1 MNRRRSPHRAALVRG
16 RLRVVFFLLLTGGC
30 VLAGG
35 GLGVVPA
42 ALGLVAGVLS
52 VAVARRRGDEL
63 SYSFVV
69 IDWLLLGCV
78 VALSGGAGGALVAA
92 TAALPFVHLLASP
105 RADWPYLLLPALALL
120 VLLATADPTLGGDRA
135 RGLLELFALIAS
147 GAAAAALLR
156 RPPRR
161 APVVSVDTTTGFHTA
176 RRMPELLDSLLG
188 AATRDHDSLSVVFLR
203 LDRFQ
208 DVRDFAGHDG
218 SEALVG
224 TVARRL
230 RRHLRSDDLAF
241 RVAADSFLLAMPG
254 RDLTAARAVAATID
268 QDVAGSL
275 IDGHRQR
282 VEHGVA
288 CFPTVRRLDDLLRE
302 ARANAH
308 REQLVLEL
316 AVAQ

>member
-1 MNRRRSPHRAALVRG
+1 MSRRRSAHRAALVRG
-16 RLRVVFFLLLTGGC
+16 RLRVVFFLLLAGGC
-30 VLAGG
+30 LLADG
-35 GLGVVPA
+35 GLAVVPA
-42 ALGLVAGVLS
+42 ALGLGAGVLS
-52 VAVARRRGDEL
+52 IAVARRRGDDL

-69 IDWLLLGCV
+69 VDWLLLGCA
-78 VALSGGAGGALVAA
+78 VALSGGAGSALVVAI
-92 TAALPFVHLLASP
+92 AALPFVHLLASP

-120 VLLATADPTLGGDRA
+120 VLLATADPTLGGDKA
-135 RGLLELFALIAS
+135 RGLLVLFALIAS
-147 GAAAAALLR
+147 GAATAALLR

-161 APVVSVDTTTGFHTA
+161 APVISVDAATGLHTA
-176 RRMPELLDSLLG
+176 RRMPQLLDGLLG
-188 AATRDHDSLSVVFLR
+188 AAARDHDALSVVFLR

-224 TVARRL
+224 TVARRV

-241 RVAADSFLLAMPG
+241 RVAADSFLLALPG
-254 RDLTAARAVAATID
+254 RDLTAAKAVAAAID

-282 VEHGVA
+282 VEYGVA

-302 ARANAH
+302 ARANAR
-308 REQLVLEL
+308 REQLVFEL